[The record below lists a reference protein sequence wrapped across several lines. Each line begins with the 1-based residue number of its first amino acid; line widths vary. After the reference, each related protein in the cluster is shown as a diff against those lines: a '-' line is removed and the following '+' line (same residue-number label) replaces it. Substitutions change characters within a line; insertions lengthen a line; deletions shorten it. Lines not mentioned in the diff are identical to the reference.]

1 MQKRILV
8 VSHDKILRETRS
20 ALLLKS
26 GYTVATA
33 EDADTALVLLENN
46 TFDLV
51 LVGRSSLG
59 AKLSVDQQLREEYPK
74 VLILKIVDLIGDQ
87 SSFASRES
95 DSVPTNVLAALKG
108 MLG

>member
-8 VSHDKILRETRS
+8 VSHDKTLRETRS

-33 EDADTALVLLENN
+33 EDVDTALLLLEDN
-46 TFDLV
+46 TFDLI
-51 LVGRSSLG
+51 LVGRTSLG
-59 AKLSVDQQLREEYPK
+59 AKLSVDRRLRQMYPK
-74 VLILKIVDLIGDQ
+74 ALILKIVDVIGDQ
-87 SSFASRES
+87 SSFASCES